1 MNTKIIPLGGLGE
14 VGKNMYVVMHNSEII
29 IVDSGV
35 MFPNDEL
42 LGIDYVIPD
51 YTFLKENEKIEFE
64 VGQRVFLDALNE
76 RFAGMGFLSV
86 LVRFERFVGF
96 ALGTINEENV
106 TNKGKDHDSG
116 NINQASRITVVAHV

>member
-1 MNTKIIPLGGLGE
+1 MIGKQGLHGNE
-14 VGKNMYVVMHNSEII
+14 YK
-29 IVDSGV
+29 
-35 MFPNDEL
+35 
-42 LGIDYVIPD
+42 
-51 YTFLKENEKIEFE
+51 NEKIEFE

-76 RFAGMGFLSV
+76 RFAGMGFLFV